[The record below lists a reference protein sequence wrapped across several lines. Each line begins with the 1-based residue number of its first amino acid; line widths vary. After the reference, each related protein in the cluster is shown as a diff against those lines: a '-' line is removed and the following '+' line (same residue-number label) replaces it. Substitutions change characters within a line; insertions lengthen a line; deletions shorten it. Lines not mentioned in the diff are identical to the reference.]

1 MTFKMTLGKIRP
13 GTFRPKMRSGMAIL
27 DADGELH
34 NTTLV
39 FSGVRKTK
47 TAPIDSLRL
56 YTPTEVAGILAVSYD
71 TAARRMRSMKGCI
84 DLGSKE
90 RLHKRPKA
98 KLRISGKHLQAYL
111 QKRELK
117 TE

>member
-1 MTFKMTLGKIRP
+1 MTWNPKI
-13 GTFRPKMRSGMAIL
+13 KSGLIFL
-27 DADGELH
+27 DADGEPH
-34 NTTLV
+34 NTIVLE
-39 FSGVRKTK
+39 SPRKTK
-47 TAPIDSLRL
+47 TAALDSLRL
-56 YTPTEVAGILAVSYD
+56 YTPEEVASVMAVSYD
-71 TAARRMRSMKGCI
+71 TAVRRMRTMKGCI

-90 RLHKRPKA
+90 TLNKRPKA

>member
-1 MTFKMTLGKIRP
+1 
-13 GTFRPKMRSGMAIL
+13 MAIL
-27 DADGELH
+27 DADGNLH
-34 NTTLV
+34 NTLE
-39 FSGVRKTK
+39 FSGVRKMK
-47 TAPIDSLRL
+47 TPAIDSLRL
-56 YTPTEVAGILAVSYD
+56 YTPSEVADILAVSYD
-71 TAARRMRSMKGCI
+71 TAVRRMRNMKGCI

-117 TE
+117 AE